1 MIVNPSTELFFT
13 TATKSVSDNSGKG
26 NALSF
31 QDCMK
36 EKVSNVSNGK
46 DMDTVSKNAAKDNDY
61 KRDSYKDSSTRVKQ
75 TEQNEK
81 EDIKELSKDDLEKM
95 SNEMK
100 EKIMDRL
107 SMSEDELEE
116 IMSALNLSWMDL
128 LNPDKLQILVL
139 ACEGKGQVDLLTDEN
154 LNQCLQEV
162 LGDLNEILNDHG
174 VDFEQLESSVQSL
187 DMSDF
192 DEVLTEQKSKIS
204 EEVNMKANDEEPV
217 NETTNEA
224 VKSNEVQENQKE
236 KSGDTTS
243 EHSFDRNKKTEE
255 LPDTNNMMKEQVTT
269 VVQQDFQQIVTT
281 VKEMDSQGIVS
292 QVVTQVKVMVSEDTS
307 SLQMQLYPEHLGK
320 LSIQVSEKS
329 GVMSAHL
336 IVESEEAKQA
346 LVSSMNELKD
356 TFQEQNLRISEIEV
370 SIAPKSFEQQEQSSK
385 DHPTD
390 SKKSGKSVHRNIR
403 LEDLLGEEAEELI
416 EEEKIAVE
424 MMQLN
429 GSSVDFT
436 A

>member
-154 LNQCLQEV
+154 LNQCLQTQR
-162 LGDLNEILNDHG
+162 DH
-174 VDFEQLESSVQSL
+174 VYFLLQ
-187 DMSDF
+187 
-192 DEVLTEQKSKIS
+192 
-204 EEVNMKANDEEPV
+204 N
-217 NETTNEA
+217 
-224 VKSNEVQENQKE
+224 
-236 KSGDTTS
+236 
-243 EHSFDRNKKTEE
+243 H
-255 LPDTNNMMKEQVTT
+255 LP
-269 VVQQDFQQIVTT
+269 
-281 VKEMDSQGIVS
+281 
-292 QVVTQVKVMVSEDTS
+292 
-307 SLQMQLYPEHLGK
+307 
-320 LSIQVSEKS
+320 
-329 GVMSAHL
+329 
-336 IVESEEAKQA
+336 
-346 LVSSMNELKD
+346 
-356 TFQEQNLRISEIEV
+356 
-370 SIAPKSFEQQEQSSK
+370 
-385 DHPTD
+385 
-390 SKKSGKSVHRNIR
+390 
-403 LEDLLGEEAEELI
+403 
-416 EEEKIAVE
+416 
-424 MMQLN
+424 
-429 GSSVDFT
+429 
-436 A
+436 